1 MLRKSSIGHR
11 KFLHAEHCRYGTR
24 DLSLIN
30 AKSSGMVH
38 RQWEPAR
45 VFSGYSVRKACIGS
59 ILVARRADSRIRL
72 RKRKMLKLKVRQTVG
87 RAYPYRD
94 HQLSQVPL
102 VRKGD

>member
-59 ILVARRADSRIRL
+59 IWWRAVRIAVLDFAKGKCSSSRFARPSEGLIPTATIS
-72 RKRKMLKLKVRQTVG
+72 
-87 RAYPYRD
+87 
-94 HQLSQVPL
+94 
-102 VRKGD
+102 